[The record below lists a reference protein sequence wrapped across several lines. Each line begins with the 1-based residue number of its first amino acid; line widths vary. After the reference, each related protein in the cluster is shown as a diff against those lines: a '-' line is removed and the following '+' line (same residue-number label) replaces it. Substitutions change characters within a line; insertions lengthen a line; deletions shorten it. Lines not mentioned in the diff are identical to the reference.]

1 MKRLAC
7 LVVLALALP
16 CAASDPGRV
25 SGAATKPA
33 ARIRS
38 YTEVARGFIPLPAA
52 ERLVSDRLV
61 RTVLRPDLELAQRAA
76 AYIRWQQFI
85 RRALPPGTPP
95 VDLDTPIRATHFGR

>member
-7 LVVLALALP
+7 LVLVALALP
-16 CAASDPGRV
+16 CPASDPGRV
-25 SGAATKPA
+25 SGAATRPA

-38 YTEVARGFIPLPAA
+38 YTEVARGVIPPPAA

-61 RTVLRPDLELAQRAA
+61 RTVIRPDLELARRAE

-85 RRALPPGTPP
+85 RRARTPGRNP
-95 VDLDTPIRATHFGR
+95 VDLDVPIRATNFGR